1 MKTILKISWALFF
14 LCLSAT
20 GFSQEQFNSDNKEE
34 NIKIRPIRIGVK
46 MGFPNLIGGNLE
58 YVTPLLNDKLAVFLD
73 YSKLNSDLIK
83 EALALGSGSGEDD
96 QLDFSYLEGG
106 LQYYF
111 FKPGRGLYAGV
122 SYGSIKLE
130 ATLNDI
136 SSNEDPNRT
145 GTGKIDF
152 NNNSFN
158 IKLGAKLGGLF
169 YFRPEIGYSFTALP
183 NSVPMKV
190 VFEDGS
196 REQQTEQ
203 LIDDESPQNLL
214 LKGYMINLGIGF
226 AF

>member
-20 GFSQEQFNSDNKEE
+20 GFSQEQFNSDNKQE
-34 NIKIRPIRIGVK
+34 NIKISPIRIGVK
-46 MGFPNLIGGNLE
+46 MGFPNLIGGNVE
-58 YVTPLLNDKLAVFLD
+58 YVTPLLNHKLAVFLD
-73 YSKLNSDLIK
+73 YSKLNSGLLE
-83 EALALGSGSGEDD
+83 EALAIESGSGEDD
-96 QLDFSYLEGG
+96 QIDFSYLEGG

-111 FKPGRGLYAGV
+111 FKPGRGLYAGI
-122 SYGSIKLE
+122 SYGSINID
-130 ATLNDI
+130 ATLNDVA
-136 SSNEDPNRT
+136 SNEDLNKM
-145 GTGKIDF
+145 GTGKIDL

-169 YFRPEIGYSFTALP
+169 YFRPEVGYSFTALP
-183 NSVPMKV
+183 KSVPMKV

-196 REQQTEQ
+196 REQQTEH

-214 LKGYMINLGIGF
+214 LKGFMINIGFGF